1 MPPAVVVP
9 DDEAIR
15 NSPDSTPL
23 ARYCF
28 DEGKGIVAR
37 SEANGPRASIH
48 GAKHVKAGN
57 GYALKFD
64 GNDDYVTV
72 TESKALSIGG
82 ANMTVE
88 CWFRVEDLKATWRGL
103 CGNYHSGVSGY
114 MLVYTNSQSVA
125 FYSGAATNGPSCRI
139 RSENGPWHHAV
150 GVIDNGV
157 MAVYVDGMRQTSA
170 GLADQKIKQGDYPF
184 EIGRYNLGKAFSGQ
198 IDDVAVYDTPMTYA
212 QIVKRY
218 RKGRR

>member
-1 MPPAVVVP
+1 MQPEKAVPPAVVVP

-23 ARYCF
+23 ARYYF
-28 DEGKGIVAR
+28 DEGKGTVAR

-72 TESKALSIGG
+72 AQSRAL
-82 ANMTVE
+82 
-88 CWFRVEDLKATWRGL
+88 
-103 CGNYHSGVSGY
+103 
-114 MLVYTNSQSVA
+114 
-125 FYSGAATNGPSCRI
+125 
-139 RSENGPWHHAV
+139 
-150 GVIDNGV
+150 
-157 MAVYVDGMRQTSA
+157 
-170 GLADQKIKQGDYPF
+170 
-184 EIGRYNLGKAFSGQ
+184 SGQ

>member
-1 MPPAVVVP
+1 MQPEKAVPPDVVVP

-15 NSPDSTPL
+15 NPPDSTPL
-23 ARYCF
+23 ARYYF
-28 DEGKGIVAR
+28 DEGKGTVAG
-37 SEANGPRASIH
+37 SEANGSRASIH

-72 TESKALSIGG
+72 A
-82 ANMTVE
+82 
-88 CWFRVEDLKATWRGL
+88 
-103 CGNYHSGVSGY
+103 
-114 MLVYTNSQSVA
+114 QS
-125 FYSGAATNGPSCRI
+125 R
-139 RSENGPWHHAV
+139 
-150 GVIDNGV
+150 
-157 MAVYVDGMRQTSA
+157 
-170 GLADQKIKQGDYPF
+170 
-184 EIGRYNLGKAFSGQ
+184 AFSGQ